1 MPSRR
6 CCRCALPCVD
16 VSPARQPHN
25 ADAATAMQE
34 AFARGDHLN
43 TVELAQ
49 LAQVDLA
56 LRLEAPWYSS
66 HAWLQDGRPEDLLGG
81 LYWLGATR
89 CGTRPQKR
97 DTAC

>member
-1 MPSRR
+1 
-6 CCRCALPCVD
+6 
-16 VSPARQPHN
+16 
-25 ADAATAMQE
+25 MQE

>member
-1 MPSRR
+1 M
-6 CCRCALPCVD
+6 AV
-16 VSPARQPHN
+16 V
-25 ADAATAMQE
+25 QE
-34 AFARGDHLN
+34 AFARGDQLN

-66 HAWLQDGRPEDLLGG
+66 HTWLQDGRPEDLLGG

-89 CGTRPQKR
+89 CATPSPSPPCRAALPARVRGARLPVVPAAMH
-97 DTAC
+97 DPPS